1 MTLSEISV
9 RRPVLAAVAAIVL
22 VVIGAAAFFLL
33 PVRELPDID
42 PPIVSIS
49 TDYAGASAEVIES
62 RITEPIEQ
70 QEEGGR
76 PDDDQHDGGDRRQH
90 RAPDGDLGERHRGA
104 PPPMRTGAPG

>member
-62 RITEPIEQ
+62 RIT
-70 QEEGGR
+70 
-76 PDDDQHDGGDRRQH
+76 
-90 RAPDGDLGERHRGA
+90 
-104 PPPMRTGAPG
+104 